1 MHLQASPLLKS
12 VYLMSTGKIQGQQ
25 ALLLYIHINWHSESK
40 LFIHPGDIYDPFGQ
54 GPAPMRMNE

>member
-1 MHLQASPLLKS
+1 M
-12 VYLMSTGKIQGQQ
+12 GQQ
-25 ALLLYIHINWHSESK
+25 ALLLYIHINWHSKSK